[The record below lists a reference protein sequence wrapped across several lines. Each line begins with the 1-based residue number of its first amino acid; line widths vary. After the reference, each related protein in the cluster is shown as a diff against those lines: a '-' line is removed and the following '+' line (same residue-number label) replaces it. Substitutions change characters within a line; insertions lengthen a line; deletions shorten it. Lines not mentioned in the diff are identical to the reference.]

1 VRAPAIRRVTTES
14 RTGSTN
20 SQRVHTTLTISVR
33 KIDFDAQG
41 GQLHINGQ
49 VTEENKIVSV
59 GMFHTLDLE
68 LHRNFTL
75 IKSEWDS
82 VTLGVVKE
90 ACNPGDRAEIGAV
103 VLQEGLF
110 VCRGQ
115 KEGRGERVHGWL
127 ILGEQALRIFALLQN
142 I

>member
-1 VRAPAIRRVTTES
+1 MRAPAIRRVTTES

-110 VCRGQ
+110 VCEGQ
-115 KEGRGERVHGWL
+115 KEGRGERVHCWL
-127 ILGEQALRIFALLQN
+127 ILGEQDSRIYALLQN